1 MDKAKN
7 GPQEQWLRTSVVGS
21 YPQPD
26 WLVDKDI
33 LRSQRVPRVR
43 MEQMWRVAP
52 EFRPQAVQDAT
63 LLAIRS
69 MEAAGVDVVTDGETS
84 RESYSNHFIGGLEG
98 LDTEQPATITSRA
111 GFETRV
117 PRVVGKIRHRGTVEV
132 EPAKFLR
139 SMTNRTAKI
148 TLPGPFTLAQLS
160 KDEFYRDPAAMA
172 FDFAV
177 ALNQEARALEA
188 TGIDVIQL
196 DEPWL
201 RNDPIG
207 ARAFAVRVINRAL
220 EGLKVR
226 TALHMCFG
234 YAFLRRGHTA
244 NRYEFLGELAA
255 ANVDEISIEAA
266 QPRLDPGVLA
276 DFPRKNVALGVLDHS
291 TSEPEPVEVVA
302 ARIRA
307 ALPHIAPERLM
318 PAPDCG
324 MKYMTRAVAFG
335 RLRNLS
341 EAAALVRREI
351 S

>member
-1 MDKAKN
+1 
-7 GPQEQWLRTSVVGS
+7 
-21 YPQPD
+21 
-26 WLVDKDI
+26 
-33 LRSQRVPRVR
+33 
-43 MEQMWRVAP
+43 
-52 EFRPQAVQDAT
+52 
-63 LLAIRS
+63 
-69 MEAAGVDVVTDGETS
+69 
-84 RESYSNHFIGGLEG
+84 
-98 LDTEQPATITSRA
+98 
-111 GFETRV
+111 
-117 PRVVGKIRHRGTVEV
+117 
-132 EPAKFLR
+132 
-139 SMTNRTAKI
+139 
-148 TLPGPFTLAQLS
+148 
-160 KDEFYRDPAAMA
+160 MA
-172 FDFAV
+172 FDFAC
-177 ALNQEARALEA
+177 ALNEEARALES

-201 RNDPIG
+201 RNDPVG

-234 YAFLRRGHTA
+234 YAFLRRGQSS
-244 NRYEFLGELAA
+244 NQYEFLSELSD

-276 DFPRKNVALGVLDHS
+276 DLPRKTVALGVLDHS

-307 ALPHIAPERLM
+307 ALAYIAPDRLM